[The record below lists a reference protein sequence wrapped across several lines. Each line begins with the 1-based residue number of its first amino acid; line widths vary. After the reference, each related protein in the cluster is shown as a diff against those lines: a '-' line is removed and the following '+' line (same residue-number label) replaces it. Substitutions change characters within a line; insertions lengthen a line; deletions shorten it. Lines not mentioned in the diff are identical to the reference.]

1 MPTIID
7 SLFLELGIDTSKFT
21 AQEKKAL
28 EKIKQFESQTKRSA
42 DKAAAHV
49 KTVGSAFRDI
59 ADDTSIGASA
69 RRLDLFSQKLRSLG
83 QAGQVSGGASSGIG
97 RMVEGLGMLLS
108 PAALGVAAMGAL
120 GKAAWDFNEKMTAA
134 NATLYRQSELSGM
147 SAKRL
152 WAWGEAAKTVGG
164 SSTATESGIAGLQ
177 TAIAGMA
184 IGAGNA
190 TPQIIGL
197 SRLGVKWNAQ
207 TGVDIKS
214 LFQRVHAMGK
224 KQGWAQTWALVSG
237 YGLMNES
244 EFNLAMSKKGGYAA
258 YEYAKH
264 AAPVSFDAMVRKSLE
279 SQSLLGKKDI
289 QEAVLAEEAY
299 KGVQNPM
306 QRLVGLFTDLLADTS
321 KMLRVTEKIATYI
334 GDLWNFFAHP
344 GKDVSNPAAKAVRK
358 ATAGALQA
366 AGVKTEVAKSVAA
379 EATPA
384 IGRALG
390 DIPGIVG
397 TATTSPAGAIG
408 AIPKAVLDFAHL
420 FGAPRGLRNNNPGNL
435 MYAGQPGAIGKDAQG
450 FAIFKT
456 PAEGIAAMRR
466 QLGLYRARGLDTIS
480 SIVSAWAPAS
490 AGNDTAAYIAAVSQA
505 MHIGAEKRLN
515 LSDPAVVSRL
525 MRAMIYHENGQDP
538 FGAGAMRGLTE
549 VARVATARHIVHNNT
564 ITHHTRIDAVN
575 VSTQATDAEGIA
587 AGARRA
593 LGQHPLLG
601 QVARNT
607 IALATR
613 GAVG

>member
-1 MPTIID
+1 
-7 SLFLELGIDTSKFT
+7 
-21 AQEKKAL
+21 
-28 EKIKQFESQTKRSA
+28 
-42 DKAAAHV
+42 
-49 KTVGSAFRDI
+49 
-59 ADDTSIGASA
+59 
-69 RRLDLFSQKLRSLG
+69 
-83 QAGQVSGGASSGIG
+83 
-97 RMVEGLGMLLS
+97 
-108 PAALGVAAMGAL
+108 
-120 GKAAWDFNEKMTAA
+120 
-134 NATLYRQSELSGM
+134 
-147 SAKRL
+147 
-152 WAWGEAAKTVGG
+152 
-164 SSTATESGIAGLQ
+164 
-177 TAIAGMA
+177 
-184 IGAGNA
+184 
-190 TPQIIGL
+190 
-197 SRLGVKWNAQ
+197 
-207 TGVDIKS
+207 
-214 LFQRVHAMGK
+214 
-224 KQGWAQTWALVSG
+224 
-237 YGLMNES
+237 
-244 EFNLAMSKKGGYAA
+244 
-258 YEYAKH
+258 
-264 AAPVSFDAMVRKSLE
+264 MVRKSLE

-289 QEAVLAEEAY
+289 QEAVLAEEAF

-321 KMLRVTEKIATYI
+321 KMLRVTEKIAGYI
-334 GDLWNFFAHP
+334 GDLWNFVAHP
-344 GKDVSNPAAKAVRK
+344 GKDIVNPAAKAVRK
-358 ATAGALQA
+358 ATAGALEA
-366 AGVKTEVAKSVAA
+366 VGVKPEVAKSVAA

-384 IGRALG
+384 IGRAIG
-390 DIPGIVG
+390 DLPGLIG
-397 TATTSPAGAIG
+397 TAMTSPAGAIS

-435 MYAGQPGAIGKDAQG
+435 KFAGQPGAIGKDSQG

-480 SIVSAWAPAS
+480 SILSAWAPAS

-505 MHIGAEKRLN
+505 MHVGAQKRLN

-538 FGAGAMRGLTE
+538 FGAGAMRGLAE

-575 VSTQATDAEGIA
+575 VSTQATDAEGMA

>member
-7 SLFLELGIDTSKFT
+7 SLFLELGIDTSKFS

-28 EKIKQFESQTKRSA
+28 EKIKEFESQTKRSA

-49 KTVGSAFRDI
+49 KTVGGAFRDI

-120 GKAAWDFNEKMTAA
+120 GKAAWDFNSKMTAA
-134 NATLYRQSELSGM
+134 NATLYRQSELSGL

-214 LFQRVHAMGK
+214 LFARVHAMGK

-244 EFNLAMSKKGGYAA
+244 EFNLAMSKKGGLAA
-258 YEYAKH
+258 YEYAKR
-264 AAPVSFDAMVRKSLE
+264 AAPASFDSMVRKSLE

-289 QEAVLAEEAY
+289 QEAVLAEEAF

-321 KMLRVTEKIATYI
+321 KMLRVTEKIAGYI
-334 GDLWNFFAHP
+334 GDLWNFVAHP
-344 GKDVSNPAAKAVRK
+344 GKDVANPAAKAVRK

-366 AGVKTEVAKSVAA
+366 AGVKPEVAKSVAA

-384 IGRALG
+384 AGRAIG
-390 DIPGIVG
+390 DIAGLVG
-397 TATTSPAGAIG
+397 TAMMSPGGVIG
-408 AIPKAVLDFAHL
+408 VIPKAFHDFAHL

-435 MYAGQPGAIGKDAQG
+435 KFAGQPGAIGKDAQG
-450 FAIFKT
+450 FAIFRT
-456 PAEGIAAMRR
+456 PADGLAAMRR

-505 MHIGAEKRLN
+505 MHVGAQKRLN

-538 FGAGAMRGLTE
+538 FGAGAMRGLAE

-564 ITHHTRIDAVN
+564 VTHHTRIDAVN
-575 VSTQATDAEGIA
+575 VSTQATDAEGMA

-601 QVARNT
+601 PVARNT

-613 GAVG
+613 GPAG